1 MAAIG
6 SLYQVV
12 RAPMFRRH
20 LIPAVLATAVV
31 FGSTASAVYAGSD
44 DSAKELA
51 VLRNAKI
58 SLAGAEQKSGGNA
71 ISAGLNNENGA
82 MTYGVEVIKGN
93 TVQTVL
99 VDLNSG
105 EVVKVLSADSEPEGS
120 GEQNGQES
128 GD

>member
-1 MAAIG
+1 
-6 SLYQVV
+6 
-12 RAPMFRRH
+12 MFRRK
-20 LIPAVLATAVV
+20 LIPAVLATAMVV
-31 FGSTASAVYAGSD
+31 GSTAGAVYAGSD

-51 VLRNAKI
+51 ALRNAKI
-58 SLAGAEQKSGGNA
+58 SLAQAIAGAEQKSGGKA

-82 MTYGVEVIKGN
+82 MAYGVEVVKGN

-105 EVVKVLSADSEPEGS
+105 EVVKILPADTELEGS
-120 GEQNGQES
+120 GEQNRQES